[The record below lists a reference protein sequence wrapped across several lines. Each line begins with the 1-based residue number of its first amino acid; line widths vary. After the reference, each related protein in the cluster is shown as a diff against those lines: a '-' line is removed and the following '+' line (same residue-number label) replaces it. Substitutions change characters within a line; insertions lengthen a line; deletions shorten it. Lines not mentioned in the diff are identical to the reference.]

1 MRVLVLGATGSV
13 GRLIAEEALSRG
25 HEVGALVRTPGK
37 LDDLAGRVS
46 MIGGDALDSDAVSRA
61 VEGREAV
68 FYALGAGN
76 VRQTT
81 LFSESTRLLLMAM
94 ERHRVGRLIC
104 LTGVGAGDTKGH
116 GGFLYDRILYPLS
129 TRGLYGDKDVQES
142 LIRQSTFD
150 WTIVRP
156 ARFRRNRPGG
166 PLQAA
171 VEGQRVTLRG
181 ISRKEIAE
189 FVLDVL
195 EQHRFVR
202 QAVFIGHP

>member
-1 MRVLVLGATGSV
+1 MRILVLGATGSV
-13 GRLIAEEALSRG
+13 GRLLVEEALSRG
-25 HEVGALVRTPGK
+25 HEVRALARTPEK

-46 MIGGDALDSDAVSRA
+46 VVRGNALDSDAVSRA

-68 FYALGAGN
+68 FYAIGAGN

-81 LFSESTRLLLMAM
+81 LFSESTRLLLAAM

-116 GGFLYDRILYPLS
+116 GGFLYDRILYPLF
-129 TRGLYGDKDVQES
+129 TKGLYRDKDAQER
-142 LIRQSTFD
+142 LIRQSGVD

-156 ARFRRNRPGG
+156 ATFRARTQSG
-166 PLQAA
+166 PLQAVVE
-171 VEGQRVTLRG
+171 VEGVTLRG
-181 ISRKEIAE
+181 ISRNEVAE
-189 FVLDVL
+189 FMLDVL

>member
-37 LDDLAGRVS
+37 LDDLAGRVGIIRGS
-46 MIGGDALDSDAVSRA
+46 ALDSDAVSRA

-116 GGFLYDRILYPLS
+116 GGFLYDRILYPLF
-129 TRGLYGDKDVQES
+129 TRGLYRDKDAQER
-142 LIRQSTFD
+142 LIRQSGVD

-156 ARFRRNRPGG
+156 AVFRGQTPRG
-166 PLQAA
+166 PLQAVVE
-171 VEGQRVTLRG
+171 VEGVTLRG

-189 FVLDVL
+189 FVLDAL